1 MHNFCNLTVPSAC
14 KRVFLAV
21 LCKKK
26 RKKAIVF
33 AFLHQRWL
41 RVGAADEARTR
52 YLHLGK
58 VALYQMSYGRISGAF
73 IPAPSRFY
81 GASATFSGKKEKVSQ
96 DFRRGAS
103 DRNRTN
109 DTGIFSPLLYRL
121 SYRGI
126 TGAFVPAPSRILMN
140 RGPRKDLRSRGLWG
154 RGGISVFAAAVLR
167 AGLPGKPLTFR
178 RSDPDRARTD
188 DPQRDRL
195 VL

>member
-1 MHNFCNLTVPSAC
+1 MATRIGLEPTTPSVTGWC
-14 KRVFLAV
+14 SNQLSYR
-21 LCKKK
+21 
-26 RKKAIVF
+26 AIPEQ
-33 AFLHQRWL
+33 LL
-41 RVGAADEARTR
+41 LLLNGAADEARTR

-121 SYRGI
+121 SYRG
-126 TGAFVPAPSRILMN
+126 AP
-140 RGPRKDLRSRGLWG
+140 
-154 RGGISVFAAAVLR
+154 
-167 AGLPGKPLTFR
+167 
-178 RSDPDRARTD
+178 D
-188 DPQRDRL
+188 DDYYT
-195 VL
+195 

>member
-1 MHNFCNLTVPSAC
+1 
-14 KRVFLAV
+14 
-21 LCKKK
+21 
-26 RKKAIVF
+26 
-33 AFLHQRWL
+33 
-41 RVGAADEARTR
+41 
-52 YLHLGK
+52 
-58 VALYQMSYGRISGAF
+58 MSYGRILITLFCVIGA
-73 IPAPSRFY
+73 PAKICEAKVC
-81 GASATFSGKKEKVSQ
+81 GEKEKVLH
-96 DFRRGAS
+96 DFRHGAS

-154 RGGISVFAAAVLR
+154 RGGISAFAAAVLR